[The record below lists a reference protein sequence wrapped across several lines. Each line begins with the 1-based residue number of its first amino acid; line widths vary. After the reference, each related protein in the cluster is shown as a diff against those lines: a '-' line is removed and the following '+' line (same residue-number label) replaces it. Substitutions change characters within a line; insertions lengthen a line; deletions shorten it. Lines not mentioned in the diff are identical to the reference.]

1 MSAAQPMPG
10 SAQERGQCPGAKRG
24 ARLLFT
30 APARCPNPPVARPPA
45 RTRAQPARP
54 SPQQCE
60 LPGAE
65 PSGEARAPALGRAFP
80 ELARGV
86 RGRERRLGRWATR
99 GAASAWPAPDS
110 AGRGPPPP
118 PCYPAL
124 AVQATLA
131 WAPD

>member
-1 MSAAQPMPG
+1 MPG
-10 SAQERGQCPGAKRG
+10 SAQERDQCPGAQRG

-30 APARCPNPPVARPPA
+30 APAGCPNPPVTRPPA

-80 ELARGV
+80 ELTRGV
-86 RGRERRLGRWATR
+86 RGRERR
-99 GAASAWPAPDS
+99 
-110 AGRGPPPP
+110 RGP
-118 PCYPAL
+118 L
-124 AVQATLA
+124 GDQGSG
-131 WAPD
+131 